1 MTEQSKMTVIAADPK
16 LNIDYAERDKNMY
29 KRVAAYCR
37 VSTENDE
44 QINSYDQQVQ
54 EWNNRLTSNPNY
66 TLIKIY
72 TDKGISGTSDKNRT
86 GFQEMMADAKAGKL
100 DMIFTKSISRFA
112 RNTVLTLE
120 SIKKLKEWHVEVWF
134 DNENMSSWDPKSE
147 AMFAI
152 MSTMAQEESRHISE
166 NVRWTFQKK
175 MKEGYDFTCAG
186 RFLGYD
192 RDPETKKLVINEE
205 EAKAV
210 RLIFDLYCAGVG
222 PAEICRKLEAKGY
235 KTGAG
240 KTKWMQS
247 TIQGIIKNEKYKG
260 DLLLQKTVTLSYLD
274 HKRIDNDGHATKY
287 YIENSHPPIVS
298 REQWNEAQEVCAQ
311 RRSLK
316 EGINKDPSKYNARYP
331 MSARLICMQCGAP
344 YKRRQWMNGGDGY
357 RFMYQCTH
365 YITPVLQ
372 ERCKSKPVSEKV
384 LMLAACE
391 VINKVFMQK
400 DAVFPQILKLINDKL
415 GSKDLTEEINQKLI
429 EREGIDKQIT
439 FYLNQKANSRDQ
451 NEIYYLNGKYQGALA
466 HLRELDEEFQ
476 KMEKKTNGNRER
488 SKQTKEN

>member
-1 MTEQSKMTVIAADPK
+1 MS
-16 LNIDYAERDKNMY
+16 
-29 KRVAAYCR
+29 
-37 VSTENDE
+37 S
-44 QINSYDQQVQ
+44 
-54 EWNNRLTSNPNY
+54 
-66 TLIKIY
+66 
-72 TDKGISGTSDKNRT
+72 
-86 GFQEMMADAKAGKL
+86 
-100 DMIFTKSISRFA
+100 
-112 RNTVLTLE
+112 LE
-120 SIKKLKEWHVEVWF
+120 SIKKLKEWGVEVYF
-134 DNENMSSWDPKSE
+134 DEENMSSLDPKNE
-147 AMFAI
+147 AMFTI
-152 MSTMAQEESRHISE
+152 MSSMAQEESRHISE
-166 NVRWTFQKK
+166 NVKWTFHKK
-175 MKEGYDFTCAG
+175 IKEGWDFTSTS

-192 RDPETKKLVINEE
+192 RDPETKQLVINEE
-205 EAKAV
+205 EAKVV

-466 HLRELDEEFQ
+466 HLRELDEELQ
-476 KMEKKTNGNRER
+476 KMEKEQMETENVQNRLKKINELLNLNEIVPEMLTNDIMDAFIYKILIVDKRNAIFCINT
-488 SKQTKEN
+488 TKSMSLEEFIEKRKEFLYSEPILDGMVKHEGTQRLDFLNYKVVTF